1 MYGSTAAHCVY
12 FVGCMAAWL
21 CVQRQE
27 RKIGGGEWLHQ
38 ESRRR
43 VERREGGQ
51 FPFCNTHATWTH
63 RESGERKENNKRE
76 KEREKETL
84 QPRRPSVRLSV
95 LRLVGWLYCFCFFGG
110 REEAVFSLSADLRTN
125 MGRESSWGGLTF
137 SEPLL
142 CGKSLWLTGR
152 KKGDGEDMLRVF
164 FHLEVAVGYW
174 CCALKKHTAL
184 LEWG

>member
-1 MYGSTAAHCVY
+1 MWIVKAAYSYSFIFWGEGLNCSACRPFSLSHTHLPLGEMYGSTAAHCVY

-84 QPRRPSVRLSV
+84 QPRRPSVRPPVRPS
-95 LRLVGWLYCFCFFGG
+95 VGWL
-110 REEAVFSLSADLRTN
+110 
-125 MGRESSWGGLTF
+125 
-137 SEPLL
+137 
-142 CGKSLWLTGR
+142 
-152 KKGDGEDMLRVF
+152 
-164 FHLEVAVGYW
+164 
-174 CCALKKHTAL
+174 AL
-184 LEWG
+184 LFLFFLGGGKKPSFL